1 MLDHRDMEE
10 IVRSTLGPACGLAIS
25 SSADAD
31 HHLSLT
37 ISAALPA
44 HPHAPLHRVRARIVT
59 NGVDTFLLDLD
70 DRFEYRDVDWDPAGQ
85 REILTLL
92 AMLAEAYLAGSGR
105 EGVRRGLF
113 GRRRGELTLELD
125 GQTYVFNGL
134 SG

>member
-10 IVRSTLGPACGLAIS
+10 IVRSRLGPASGLAIS

-31 HHLSLT
+31 RHLSLT

-44 HPHAPLHRVRARIVT
+44 HPQPPQRVQSRIVT

-70 DRFEYRDVDWDPAGQ
+70 GRFEYRDVDWDPAGQ

-92 AMLAEAYLAGSGR
+92 TMLAEAYLAGRGR
-105 EGVRRGLF
+105 EGVSRGLF
-113 GRRRGELTLELD
+113 GRRHGELTLELD
-125 GQTYVFNGL
+125 GETYVFRGVPV
-134 SG
+134 S